1 MSTTDPP
8 TPSGHD
14 RPNDP
19 TKSQG
24 IDYEVVHV
32 FNEKGKEVRK
42 MPIKTG
48 KGTYWIDVVDRK
60 PEVPEDG
67 FVMDFKMGEDTSST
81 GSADLPFG
89 PSDRDPND
97 PTKSQ
102 ETACREVSARV
113 LDKDGKEV
121 RKIPIKI
128 GTWQMA
134 RDLVEE
140 KPKAPENGAG
150 LPDNT
155 SSAGTV
161 NLTLVNFSVKL
172 IKAYV
177 LVQLSN
183 SIFRI

>member
-8 TPSGHD
+8 TPSGQD

-24 IDYEVVHV
+24 IAYEVEHV
-32 FNEKGKEVRK
+32 FNVNGKKVRK
-42 MPIKTG
+42 MPVKMGTS
-48 KGTYWIDVVDRK
+48 TYWVDVVDRK

-67 FVMDFKMGEDTSST
+67 FVMDFKMGEDTDSD
-81 GSADLPFG
+81 DLPFG

-102 ETACREVSARV
+102 ETAGSEVSERV
-113 LDKDGKEV
+113 LNEDGKEV

-128 GTWQMA
+128 GTTPL
-134 RDLVEE
+134 DLVEE
-140 KPKAPENGAG
+140 KPKAPENGAAM
-150 LPDNT
+150 PDNT

-161 NLTLVNFSVKL
+161 SEFLT
-172 IKAYV
+172 
-177 LVQLSN
+177 
-183 SIFRI
+183 